1 MLVSQNQ
8 EKDIKLCRCSI
19 VLTVNIGLSGVKI
32 QFILGIS
39 NKAPATFLYITTQI
53 EINNHIAP
61 YFMLENLKVIKEE
74 LFVATFS
81 QNHN

>member
-8 EKDIKLCRCSI
+8 EKDIQLCRRSI

-39 NKAPATFLYITTQI
+39 NKAPATFTLPAKLKSMTTLL
-53 EINNHIAP
+53 P
-61 YFMLENLKVIKEE
+61 TLC
-74 LFVATFS
+74 
-81 QNHN
+81 